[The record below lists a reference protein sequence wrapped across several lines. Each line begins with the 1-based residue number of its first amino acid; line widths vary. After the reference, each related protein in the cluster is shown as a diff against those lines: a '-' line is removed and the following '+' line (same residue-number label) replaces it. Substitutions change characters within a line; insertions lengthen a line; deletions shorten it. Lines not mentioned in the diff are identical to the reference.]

1 MPNYNPYVS
10 PQQVPGQTF
19 MNSQP
24 SNSFYTVLVNGE
36 SGANSY
42 PVASGNTVLLMDFEA
57 NKFWLKST
65 NVNGIPQQL
74 RCFSFKEEIQ
84 EPKLSDSAVSRDEFN
99 ALSQNVASLTDSIN
113 KLLKDLGGDN

>member
-1 MPNYNPYVS
+1 MQNYNPYMNTQPTYVQ
-10 PQQVPGQTF
+10 PQNT
-19 MNSQP
+19 
-24 SNSFYTVLVNGE
+24 NSFYTVLVNGE
-36 SGANSY
+36 TGANAY

-74 RCFSFKEEIQ
+74 RSFSFKEEIQ
-84 EPKLSDSAVSRDEFN
+84 EPQITNQSVSRDEFN
-99 ALSQNVASLTDSIN
+99 ALSQNVASLTNSIN